1 MHLLM
6 YKPLPFILIILAGF
20 GLFLVHP
27 TDAKASLYVA
37 PRLYWH
43 SLTIQKIIFL
53 TKQQTSIKP
62 SVTPQPTTSSSLTIT
77 PTSHPQTPTI
87 LTSAPIPTTQPTT
100 PPAPTTTTPA
110 TNDAQGYIMNEINKY
125 RASQGLSAVQTS
137 GPTCSFAATRAT
149 EIAANF
155 NHDGFNNRISSK
167 TLPYSSWSSVT
178 ENIAQTS
185 DYKQV
190 VSMWANSAGHAAN
203 MRADT
208 PYVCVVQNGSFFAY
222 EGMKP

>member
-1 MHLLM
+1 M

-27 TDAKASLYVA
+27 TTAEASLFVA

-43 SLTIQKIIFL
+43 SLTIKKIVVI
-53 TKQQTSIKP
+53 TKQQSTMQRITPKP
-62 SVTPQPTTSSSLTIT
+62 TNLPTTTPTVSRWQPTTPAT
-77 PTSHPQTPTI
+77 
-87 LTSAPIPTTQPTT
+87 LTSAPTIQPTSA
-100 PPAPTTTTPA
+100 PVPPTTTSAP
-110 TNDAQGYIMNEINKY
+110 TNDVQAYIMSEINKY
-125 RASQGLSAVQTS
+125 RTSQGLGSVQTS
-137 GPTCSFAATRAT
+137 GPTCSFAATRAH
-149 EIAANF
+149 EIATSF
-155 NHDGFNNRISSK
+155 NHDGFNNRINSK

-190 VSMWANSAGHAAN
+190 VSMWANSVGHAAN